1 MTSTAGDVPSIND
14 LDPTVEARLSSFNAV
29 FSLSLILTQAAS
41 PDQVMR
47 LVTTSVPSIVSCQ
60 QALIWHL
67 ARSGEYY
74 QRAPEAIGEVLA
86 KLTGPDLLKLDDFPP
101 SWAFPIAY
109 VTPIRPRNRS
119 APEASNGH
127 ETLVRTS
134 AGGAD

>member
-67 ARSGEYY
+67 TKSGEYY
-74 QRAPEAIGEVLA
+74 RRAPDDISDVLA
-86 KLTGPDLLKLDDFPP
+86 KLTEPGLLEMGDFPP
-101 SWAFPIAY
+101 SWAFPIASPLAAERIFLIIKQQREY
-109 VTPIRPRNRS
+109 
-119 APEASNGH
+119 
-127 ETLVRTS
+127 
-134 AGGAD
+134 